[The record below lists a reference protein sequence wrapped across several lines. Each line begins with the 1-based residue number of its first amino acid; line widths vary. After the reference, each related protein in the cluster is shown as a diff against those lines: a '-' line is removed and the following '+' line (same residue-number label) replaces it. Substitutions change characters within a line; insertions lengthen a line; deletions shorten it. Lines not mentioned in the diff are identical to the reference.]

1 MTNTALF
8 TDPSLAWLN
17 TAGKHSDIALASR
30 IRLARNLKNIP
41 FPNRA
46 KRADLIQV
54 KELIL
59 RLIPAIETA
68 TGLHF
73 DYLEK

>member
-30 IRLARNLKNIP
+30 IRLARNLKTFR
-41 FPNRA
+41 FPTVPNA
-46 KRADLIQV
+46 PI
-54 KELIL
+54 
-59 RLIPAIETA
+59 
-68 TGLHF
+68 
-73 DYLEK
+73 